1 MRIGINGRFLVA
13 KRTGVQRAAFNL
25 IRTLVEIDRENE
37 YFIFTGHG
45 QAGRPEWNHPNVLV
59 IESDLR
65 EGESFLNHV
74 WEQFWLPILA
84 RRHKIDLLHSP
95 ANVAPLFYRGVSVV
109 HIHDLCFV
117 VNPEWYSFT
126 FRTVY
131 NFIIPRLARRAS
143 RVITCSNNSKN
154 DLLHFCGLT
163 ADKVSLVYWA
173 VDDIFLR
180 RSEIDGE
187 HAGEGAGEDA
197 GEGLTRARHTEVKAL
212 GEFILYVGS
221 LEPRKNINILIES
234 YVQLRRNNPHLK
246 PKLVLIGG
254 ESPLFAAVQLRVK
267 DYAKDI
273 VFKGFIDDETL
284 RAFYAKATLV
294 AYPSLYEG
302 FGLPPLEAMA
312 SGTPVVTSDGSS
324 IPEVVGDAALM
335 IDPRSIEQLTNAMKS
350 LLTDEA
356 LRQKLIAAGKVQ
368 VERFNWY
375 RVARNTLAVYYEVA
389 SEARPKEK
397 VGSDKANAVH
407 HFVPF
412 NIWKNL
418 VALEERQL
426 KAIRARS

>member
-25 IRTLVEIDRENE
+25 IRTLVEIDRENQ
-37 YFIFTGHG
+37 YLIFTGRG
-45 QAGRPEWNHPNVLV
+45 QLGRPEWNYPNVQV

-84 RRHKIDLLHSP
+84 HRHKVDLLHSP

-117 VNPEWYSFT
+117 VNPQWYSFT

-154 DLLHFCGLT
+154 DLLHFCRLT

-173 VDDIFLR
+173 VDDIFLKR
-180 RSEIDGE
+180 
-187 HAGEGAGEDA
+187 ATDA
-197 GEGLTRARHTEVKAL
+197 SSARDVEAKGL

-221 LEPRKNINILIES
+221 LEPRKNINTLIKS
-234 YVQLRRNNPHLK
+234 YVQLRRSNPHLK

-254 ESPLFAAVQLRVK
+254 ESPLFADVQLRVK
-267 DYAKDI
+267 DYAGDI

-284 RAFYAKATLV
+284 RAFYSKAALV

-312 SGTPVVTSDGSS
+312 SGTPVITSDGSS
-324 IPEVVGDAALM
+324 IPEVVGEAAFM
-335 IDPRSIEQLTNAMKS
+335 IDPRSVEQLTNAMVR
-350 LLTDEA
+350 LLTDKE
-356 LRQKLIAAGKVQ
+356 LRQKLVALGKIQ

-389 SEARPKEK
+389 SEARVAGYGLNKGPGE
-397 VGSDKANAVH
+397 GSINAKSVH
-407 HFVPF
+407 QFVPLKT
-412 NIWKNL
+412 WKNL
-418 VALEERQL
+418 VALEERHL
-426 KAIRARS
+426 NAIRAES

>member
-37 YFIFTGHG
+37 YLIFTGHG
-45 QAGRPEWNHPNVLV
+45 QAGRPEWNYPNVRV

-74 WEQFWLPILA
+74 WEQFWLPVLA
-84 RRHKIDLLHSP
+84 RRHKVDLLHSP
-95 ANVAPLFYRGVSVV
+95 ANVAPLFYRGKSVV

-117 VNPEWYSFT
+117 VNPQWYSFT

-154 DLLHFCGLT
+154 DLLHFCNLP

-173 VDDIFLR
+173 VDDTFLQR
-180 RSEIDGE
+180 PSGE
-187 HAGEGAGEDA
+187 SKVDIAE
-197 GEGLTRARHTEVKAL
+197 L
-212 GEFILYVGS
+212 GQFILYVGS
-221 LEPRKNINILIES
+221 LEPRKNINTLIAS
-234 YVQLRRNNPHLK
+234 YVQLRRNNPGLK

-254 ESPLFAAVQLRVK
+254 ESPLFADVQLRVK
-267 DYAKDI
+267 DYSGDI

-284 RAFYAKATLV
+284 RAYYAEAALV

-324 IPEVVGDAALM
+324 LPEVVGDAAFM
-335 IDPRSIEQLTNAMKS
+335 VDPRSIEQLSGAMVR
-350 LLTDEA
+350 LLTDQG
-356 LRQKLIAAGKVQ
+356 LRRKLIDSGRRQ

-389 SEARPKEK
+389 SEHASLKGK
-397 VGSDKANAVH
+397 ASGSSH
-407 HFVPF
+407 QFVPF
-412 NIWKNL
+412 DAWKRL
-418 VALEERQL
+418 VALEQRHL
-426 KAIRARS
+426 NAIRAHS

>member
-25 IRTLVEIDRENE
+25 IRTLVEIDRENQ
-37 YFIFTGHG
+37 YLIFTGRG
-45 QAGRPEWNHPNVLV
+45 QLGRPEWNYPNVQV

-84 RRHKIDLLHSP
+84 HRHKVDLLHSP
-95 ANVAPLFYRGVSVV
+95 ANVAPLFYRGTSVV

-117 VNPEWYSFT
+117 VNPQWYSYT

-154 DLLHFCGLT
+154 DLLHFCRLT

-173 VDDIFLR
+173 VDDIFLKR
-180 RSEIDGE
+180 
-187 HAGEGAGEDA
+187 ATDA
-197 GEGLTRARHTEVKAL
+197 SSVREVEAKGL

-221 LEPRKNINILIES
+221 LEPRKNINTLIKS
-234 YVQLRRNNPHLK
+234 YVQLRRSNPHLK

-254 ESPLFAAVQLRVK
+254 ESPLFADVQLRVK
-267 DYAKDI
+267 DYAGDI

-284 RAFYAKATLV
+284 RAFYSKAALV

-312 SGTPVVTSDGSS
+312 SGTPVITSDGSS
-324 IPEVVGDAALM
+324 IPEVVGEAAFM
-335 IDPRSIEQLTNAMKS
+335 IDPRSVEQLTNAMVR
-350 LLTDEA
+350 LLTDKE
-356 LRQKLIAAGKVQ
+356 LRQKLVALGKIQ

-389 SEARPKEK
+389 SEARVAGYGLNKGPGK
-397 VGSDKANAVH
+397 GSINAKSVH
-407 HFVPF
+407 QFVPLKT
-412 NIWKNL
+412 WKNL
-418 VALEERQL
+418 VALEERHL
-426 KAIRARS
+426 NAIRAES

>member
-25 IRTLVEIDRENE
+25 IRTLVEIDRENQ
-37 YFIFTGHG
+37 YLIFTGRG
-45 QAGRPEWNHPNVLV
+45 QAGRPEWNYPNVQV
-59 IESDLR
+59 VESDLR

-74 WEQFWLPILA
+74 WEQLWLPVLA
-84 RRHKIDLLHSP
+84 HRHKVDLLHSP
-95 ANVAPLFYRGVSVV
+95 ANVAPLFYRGTSVV

-117 VNPEWYSFT
+117 VNPQWYSFT

-154 DLLHFCGLT
+154 DLLHFCRLA

-173 VDDIFLR
+173 VDDIFLKR
-180 RSEIDGE
+180 TT
-187 HAGEGAGEDA
+187 DA
-197 GEGLTRARHTEVKAL
+197 SSASQIEAKSL

-221 LEPRKNINILIES
+221 LEPRK
-234 YVQLRRNNPHLK
+234 
-246 PKLVLIGG
+246 
-254 ESPLFAAVQLRVK
+254 K
-267 DYAKDI
+267 DYAGDI

-284 RAFYAKATLV
+284 RAFYSKAALV

-312 SGTPVVTSDGSS
+312 SGTPVITSDGSS
-324 IPEVVGDAALM
+324 IPEVVGEAALM
-335 IDPRSIEQLTNAMKS
+335 IDPRSVDQLTNAMVL
-350 LLTDEA
+350 LLTDMD
-356 LRQKLIAAGKVQ
+356 LRQKLIARGRVQ

-389 SEARPKEK
+389 SEARVAGYGLNKGPGK
-397 VGSDKANAVH
+397 GSSQVKSVH
-407 HFVPF
+407 QFVPF
-412 NIWKNL
+412 KIWKNL
-418 VALEERQL
+418 VALEERHL
-426 KAIRARS
+426 NAIRAES

>member
-25 IRTLVEIDRENE
+25 IRTLVEIDRENQ
-37 YFIFTGHG
+37 YLIFTGRG
-45 QAGRPEWNHPNVLV
+45 QVGRPEWDYPNVQV

-65 EGESFLNHV
+65 ESESFLNHV

-84 RRHKIDLLHSP
+84 HRHKVDLLHSP
-95 ANVAPLFYRGVSVV
+95 ANVAPLFYRGPSVV

-117 VNPEWYSFT
+117 VNPQWYSFT

-154 DLLHFCGLT
+154 DLLHFCRLA

-173 VDDIFLR
+173 VDDIFLK
-180 RSEIDGE
+180 RS
-187 HAGEGAGEDA
+187 ADA
-197 GEGLTRARHTEVKAL
+197 SSLRHVEAKGL

-221 LEPRKNINILIES
+221 LEPRKNINTLIKS
-234 YVQLRRNNPHLK
+234 YVQLRRSNPNLK

-254 ESPLFAAVQLRVK
+254 ESPLFADVQLRVK
-267 DYAKDI
+267 DYAGDI
-273 VFKGFIDDETL
+273 VFKGFIDDEML
-284 RAFYAKATLV
+284 RAFYSNAALV

-312 SGTPVVTSDGSS
+312 SGTPVITSDGSS
-324 IPEVVGDAALM
+324 IPEVVGEAAFM
-335 IDPRSIEQLTNAMKS
+335 IDPRSVEQLTNAMVR
-350 LLTDEA
+350 LLTDKE
-356 LRQKLIAAGKVQ
+356 LRQKLIARGKVQ

-389 SEARPKEK
+389 SEAGILGD
-397 VGSDKANAVH
+397 GSGAGSGNAKSVH
-407 HFVPF
+407 QFVPLKT
-412 NIWKNL
+412 WKNL
-418 VALEERQL
+418 VALEERHL
-426 KAIRARS
+426 NAIRAES

>member
-1 MRIGINGRFLVA
+1 VRIGINGRFLVA

-37 YFIFTGHG
+37 YLIFTGHG
-45 QAGRPEWNHPNVLV
+45 QAGRPEWNYPNVHV

-74 WEQFWLPILA
+74 WEQFWLPVLA
-84 RRHKIDLLHSP
+84 HRHKVDLLHSP
-95 ANVAPLFYRGVSVV
+95 ANVAPLFYRGKSVV

-117 VNPEWYSFT
+117 VNPQWYSFT

-154 DLLHFCGLT
+154 DLLHFCNLP

-173 VDDIFLR
+173 VDDTFLQQAP
-180 RSEIDGE
+180 
-187 HAGEGAGEDA
+187 H
-197 GEGLTRARHTEVKAL
+197 EVKSDVAGL
-212 GEFILYVGS
+212 GDFILYVGS
-221 LEPRKNINILIES
+221 LEPRKNINTLIAS
-234 YVQLRRNNPHLK
+234 YVQLRRNNPDLK

-254 ESPLFAAVQLRVK
+254 ESPLFADVQLRVK
-267 DYAKDI
+267 DYVGDI

-284 RAFYAKATLV
+284 RAYYSRAALV

-324 IPEVVGDAALM
+324 LPEVVGDAAFM
-335 IDPRSIEQLTNAMKS
+335 VDPRSIEQLTSAMVR
-350 LLTDEA
+350 LLTDRH
-356 LRQKLIAAGKVQ
+356 LRQKLIEAGRRQ

-389 SEARPKEK
+389 GEHVPG
-397 VGSDKANAVH
+397 VGEGRKASTAKH
-407 HFVPF
+407 QFVPF
-412 NIWKNL
+412 DAWKKL
-418 VALEERQL
+418 VALEERHMNM
-426 KAIRARS
+426 IRAHS

>member
-25 IRTLVEIDRENE
+25 IRTLVEIDRENQ
-37 YFIFTGHG
+37 YLIFTGRG
-45 QAGRPEWNHPNVLV
+45 QVGRPEWNYPNVQV
-59 IESDLR
+59 VESDLR

-74 WEQFWLPILA
+74 WEQLWLPVLA
-84 RRHKIDLLHSP
+84 HRHKVDLLHSP
-95 ANVAPLFYRGVSVV
+95 ANVAPLFYRGTSVV

-117 VNPEWYSFT
+117 VNPQWYSFT

-154 DLLHFCGLT
+154 DLLHFCRLA

-173 VDDIFLR
+173 VDDIFLKR
-180 RSEIDGE
+180 TS
-187 HAGEGAGEDA
+187 DA
-197 GEGLTRARHTEVKAL
+197 SSGSQIEAKSL

-221 LEPRKNINILIES
+221 LEPRKNINTLIKA
-234 YVQLRRNNPHLK
+234 YVQLRRNNPNLK

-254 ESPLFAAVQLRVK
+254 ESPLFADVQLRVK
-267 DYAKDI
+267 DYAGDI

-284 RAFYAKATLV
+284 RAFYSKAALV

-312 SGTPVVTSDGSS
+312 SGTPVITSDGSS
-324 IPEVVGDAALM
+324 IPEVVGEAALM
-335 IDPRSIEQLTNAMKS
+335 IDPRSVDQLTNAMVL
-350 LLTDEA
+350 LLTDMD
-356 LRQKLIAAGKVQ
+356 LRQKLIVRGRVQ

-389 SEARPKEK
+389 SETRVAGY
-397 VGSDKANAVH
+397 GSHKGPGKGSSQAKSEH
-407 HFVPF
+407 QFVPF
-412 NIWKNL
+412 KIWKNL
-418 VALEERQL
+418 VALEERHL
-426 KAIRARS
+426 NAIRAES

>member
-37 YFIFTGHG
+37 YLIFTGRG
-45 QAGRPEWNHPNVLV
+45 QAGRPEWSYPNVRV

-74 WEQFWLPILA
+74 WEQFWLPVLA
-84 RRHKIDLLHSP
+84 RGYRVDLLHSP
-95 ANVAPLFYRGVSVV
+95 ANVAPLFYRGKSVV

-117 VNPEWYSFT
+117 VNPQWYSFT

-154 DLLHFCGLT
+154 DLLHFCNLP

-173 VDDIFLR
+173 VDDTFLQR
-180 RSEIDGE
+180 TSDETKVDIAE
-187 HAGEGAGEDA
+187 
-197 GEGLTRARHTEVKAL
+197 L
-212 GEFILYVGS
+212 GDFILYVGS
-221 LEPRKNINILIES
+221 LEPRKNINTLIAS
-234 YVQLRRNNPHLK
+234 YVQLRRDNPGLK

-254 ESPLFAAVQLRVK
+254 ESPLFADVRLRVK
-267 DYAKDI
+267 DYAGDI

-284 RAFYAKATLV
+284 RAYYSKAALV

-324 IPEVVGDAALM
+324 LPEVVGDAAFM
-335 IDPRSIEQLTNAMKS
+335 VDPRSTEQLTGAMVR
-350 LLTDEA
+350 LLTDQG
-356 LRQKLIAAGKVQ
+356 LRKKLIDSGRRQ

-389 SEARPKEK
+389 REGDSSEGGKLKAS
-397 VGSDKANAVH
+397 GSAH

-412 NIWKNL
+412 DAWKRL
-418 VALEERQL
+418 VALEERHL
-426 KAIRARS
+426 NAIRAHS